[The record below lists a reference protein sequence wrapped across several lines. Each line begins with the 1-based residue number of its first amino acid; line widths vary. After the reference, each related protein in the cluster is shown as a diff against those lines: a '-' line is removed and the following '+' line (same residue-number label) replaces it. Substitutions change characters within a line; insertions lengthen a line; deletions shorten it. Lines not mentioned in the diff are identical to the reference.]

1 MSSTTTVPKKNI
13 SNWFKSGSAVT
24 ATSASDVARQAG
36 LDWSVSLH
44 DLTASYQVP
53 GAGTPVQIP
62 IKKKFGV
69 IKTTPFGDVMGIGVV
84 GNRYQ
89 VFQNAEIFSCLDVL
103 IDSGEARYAAA
114 GEYDDGAKVWMLLQL
129 PQEITVADDPHA
141 AFILARTSHDGSSS
155 VIIKPIIE
163 RLYCSNQINKIYNN
177 KNAFTYTLKHTS
189 GNKLEPAHIGD
200 ILKLSYQHIAEY
212 TAVANKLMRVQVKRD
227 AAVAYFKRVFPL
239 PSAIENAP
247 TSLLSASERRLAS
260 RVHNSRMEAMHIY
273 EHSATQENIRDTAFG
288 LWQAIIEYTDHNIR
302 GPRTNKKVITAGT
315 KALVG
320 RTDGIKVRALE
331 LLNVG

>member
-1 MSSTTTVPKKNI
+1 MSNTTTVPKRNL

-44 DLTASYQVP
+44 DLSASYQVP
-53 GAGTPVQIP
+53 GAESPTSIP
-62 IKKKFGV
+62 IKNKFGV
-69 IKTTPFGDVMGIGVV
+69 VKTTPFGDAIGIGVV

-114 GEYDDGAKVWMLLQL
+114 GEYDNGAKVWMLLQL

-189 GNKLEPAHIGD
+189 GNKLEPAHVGD

-212 TAVANKLMRVQVKRD
+212 TAVANKLMNVQVSRD

-247 TSLLSASERRLAS
+247 TALLSASERRLLS
-260 RVHNSRMEAMHIY
+260 RVHSSRMSAMDIY
-273 EHSATQENIRDTAFG
+273 EYSSTQENIRGTAFG
-288 LWQAIIEYTDHNIR
+288 LWQAIIEHTDHGMR
-302 GPRTNKKVITAGT
+302 GAMTNKKIVNAGT

-320 RTDGIKVRALE
+320 KTDGIKVKALE
-331 LLNVG
+331 LLNVS